1 MPAMAGLKSAKPP
14 AGAAAG
20 AAMTSETGFV
30 GAALGGVA
38 GAAKVVQ
45 GGAMAVER
53 GARFASKAS
62 KVAKRIERDVGNVEK
77 MGAKFIAN
85 PNMHD
90 ALRYKGAISH
100 MVRANAANIQ
110 EARSDFN
117 KIRKGP

>member
-1 MPAMAGLKSAKPP
+1 V
-14 AGAAAG
+14 
-20 AAMTSETGFV
+20 TSETGIV

-53 GARFASKAS
+53 GAKFASKAS

-77 MGAKFIAN
+77 MGAKFVAN

-100 MVRANAANIQ
+100 MVRAK
-110 EARSDFN
+110 S
-117 KIRKGP
+117 IRPSRPVFPSETTRVMNSWACRIAPLHPRFQRNPS